1 MMPNLL
7 HCLVAFQ
14 AYDATMGRLRKHLR
28 CLFLGLIPL
37 LQTTPSF
44 AQLPS
49 TDPLYLFATCTGR
62 FSALIE
68 HQRLLSDP
76 ASDQTERLRH
86 DMIDLMA
93 AAIPDAPDPKV
104 MQWRLE
110 AKVAAAT
117 LLQRADFGPTPWQ
130 QATARRQINAL
141 IAGCRAL
148 LAGDGSA

>member
-1 MMPNLL
+1 
-7 HCLVAFQ
+7 
-14 AYDATMGRLRKHLR
+14 MGSGRNHLSRL
-28 CLFLGLIPL
+28 FPGLILL
-37 LQTTPSF
+37 LQTTSAF
-44 AQLPS
+44 AQTPA
-49 TDPLYLFATCTGR
+49 TEPLYQFATCTGR
-62 FSALIE
+62 PSVLIE
-68 HQRLLSDP
+68 HQWLP
-76 ASDQTERLRH
+76 GGAASDQTDQLRR
-86 DMIDLMA
+86 DMIDVMA